1 MRNRPYLLL
10 TIAQAVLMVMAPQV
24 ALAFRLFVLRAAQD
38 SNEGMLRSVVFLGL
52 IGLATWWVFRKLQP
66 RYSRREAKAL
76 AATFV
81 VFSPISSIAA
91 YFAWEIAYGRIDQV
105 SGYRLT
111 DLLADRPFLGLGT
124 SSVAIFLVV
133 VILDFA
139 VCEAVLWVGSNTYR
153 AKS

>member
-1 MRNRPYLLL
+1 MSNRPYLLL
-10 TIAQAVLMVMAPQV
+10 TIGQAVLMVMAPQV
-24 ALAFRLFVLRAAQD
+24 AFACRLTQD
-38 SNEGMLRSVVFLGL
+38 SNEGTLRNVVFLGL
-52 IGLATWWVFRKLQP
+52 IGLATWWMFRKLQP
-66 RYSRREAKAL
+66 HYSRREAKAL

-91 YFAWEIAYGRIDQV
+91 YFAWGIAYGRIDQL

-124 SSVAIFLVV
+124 ASVAMFLVV

-139 VCEAVLWVGSNTYR
+139 VCEAVLWAGSNTYR